1 VTVLAEVYPSGQSWQ
16 QVGELGLAFLLSA
29 LIGLERELRQKAA
42 GLRTLTIVG
51 FASALFMLIS
61 KYGFFDVA
69 APGVSIDP
77 SRIAAQ
83 VVSGLGFIGGGLVF
97 VRRDSV
103 RGLTTAAVVWLTAAV
118 GMAAGAGLPLLAVL
132 VTAGHFVIVYGFTPL
147 AARLSRRL
155 PGVHQVRLTY
165 RDGEGVLRRALAEC
179 TSRGFVV
186 RELTTAPEDDRHRWE
201 DDDGP
206 PTRRVSLQ
214 LTVEGRGAATDLAAW
229 LSDVDGVL
237 AVTAGD
243 VDPESE

>member
-1 VTVLAEVYPSGQSWQ
+1 MTLLAQTYPSGQSWL
-16 QVGELGLAFLLSA
+16 QVGELGLAFVLSA
-29 LIGLERELRQKAA
+29 LIGLERELRRKPA

-69 APGVSIDP
+69 GPGVSIDP

-97 VRRDSV
+97 VRRDAV

-132 VTAGHFVIVYGFTPL
+132 VTFGHFVIVYGFTPV
-147 AARLSRRL
+147 ARRLSRRL
-155 PGVHQVRLTY
+155 PGVHQLRLTY

-186 RELTTAPEDDRHRWE
+186 RELATAPEDEAHWREQDV
-201 DDDGP
+201 P
-206 PTRRVSLQ
+206 PGRRVSLR
-214 LTVEGRGAATDLAAW
+214 LTVEGPGTVTGLAAW
-229 LSDVDGVL
+229 LSDVDGVI
-237 AVTAGD
+237 AVTAGE
-243 VDPESE
+243 VDDEAE

>member
-1 VTVLAEVYPSGQSWQ
+1 MTELAATYPSGQSWE

-69 APGVSIDP
+69 GPGVSIDP
-77 SRIAAQ
+77 SRMAAQ

-118 GMAAGAGLPLLAVL
+118 GMAAGAGLPLLAGL

-147 AARLSRRL
+147 ARRLSRAV
-155 PGVHQVRLTY
+155 PGTHQVRLTY
-165 RDGEGVLRRALAEC
+165 RDGEGVLRRALAAC

-186 RELTTAPEDDRHRWE
+186 RELTTASDPWDGR
-201 DDDGP
+201 DDG
-206 PTRRVSLQ
+206 TRRVSLR
-214 LTVEGRGAATDLAAW
+214 LTVEGRGTATELAAW

-243 VDPESE
+243 VDEDAD

>member
-1 VTVLAEVYPSGQSWQ
+1 VTELAATYPSGQSWE

-29 LIGLERELRQKAA
+29 LIGLERELRQKSA

-69 APGVSIDP
+69 GPGVSIDP
-77 SRIAAQ
+77 SRMAAQ

-118 GMAAGAGLPLLAVL
+118 GMAAGAGLPLLALL

-147 AARLSRRL
+147 ARRLSRAV
-155 PGVHQVRLTY
+155 PGTHQVRLTY
-165 RDGEGVLRRALAEC
+165 RDGEGVLRRALAAC

-186 RELTTAPEDDRHRWE
+186 RELTTAPDPWDGR
-201 DDDGP
+201 DDG
-206 PTRRVSLQ
+206 TQRVSLR
-214 LTVEGRGAATDLAAW
+214 LTVEGRGTATELAAW

-243 VDPESE
+243 VDEDAD